1 MRLPPLKA
9 VRYFEC
15 AARHLSFTKAADELS
30 VTHSAIS
37 HQIKA
42 LEEWLGI
49 SLFDRGARSLS
60 LTEAGRRFLPP
71 VRAAFHQLAEAS
83 AEMRLFPGGG
93 PLTVSALPS
102 LASKWLVPRLYDFQ
116 ARHPE
121 IEVRI
126 SATDRLDPVGEG
138 DVDIGIR
145 YGRGQWAGVE
155 SELLLQDEVFPV
167 CAPGILEGPIPLK
180 EPRDLVRFS
189 LISDADWRRAQFD
202 FWPRW
207 LAAVGVPDLELKTN
221 LSFNYSN
228 LMIQAA
234 IDGLGIALGNTMLAG
249 DDLRTG
255 RLVKPFP
262 QTVLLETGYYLIY
275 GKGGLRQAK
284 VKAFRDW
291 ILAQM
296 SAFQTKHV
304 DAGENQTS
312 DTISGG
318 SI

>member
-9 VRYFEC
+9 VRYFDC
-15 AARHLSFTKAADELS
+15 AARHLSFTKAADELA

-49 SLFDRGARSLS
+49 LLFERGARSLT
-60 LTEAGRRFLPP
+60 LTEAGRRYLPP
-71 VRAAFHQLAEAS
+71 VRAAFQQLAEAS
-83 AEMRLFPGGG
+83 ADLRLLPGGG

-102 LASKWLVPRLYDFQ
+102 LTSKWLVPRLHDFQ

-138 DVDIGIR
+138 DVDVGIR
-145 YGRGQWAGVE
+145 YGRGQWPGIE

-167 CAPGILEGPIPLK
+167 CSPKLLEGPKPLK
-180 EPRDLVRFS
+180 TPADLVHFN
-189 LISDADWRRAQFD
+189 LISDTDWRRAQFD

-207 LAAVGVPDLELKTN
+207 LTAAGAPTLELKTR
-221 LSFNYSN
+221 LTFNYTN
-228 LMIQAA
+228 LLIQAA
-234 IDGLGIALGNTMLAG
+234 IDGLGVGLGNMMLAG
-249 DDLRTG
+249 DDLRKG
-255 RLVKPFP
+255 HLVRPFRESV
-262 QTVLLETGYYLIY
+262 VLDTGYYVIY
-275 GKGGLRQAK
+275 GKGGLKQAK

-291 ILAQM
+291 VFAQM
-296 SAFQTKHV
+296 TAFRRV
-304 DAGENQTS
+304 EG
-312 DTISGG
+312 
-318 SI
+318 

>member
-15 AARHLSFTKAADELS
+15 AARLLSFTKAADELN

-42 LEEWLGI
+42 LEEWLGV
-49 SLFDRGARSLS
+49 SLFERGARSLS

-102 LASKWLVPRLYDFQ
+102 IASKWLVPRLYDFQ

-126 SATDRLDPVGEG
+126 SATDRLDPVGDG

-145 YGRGQWAGVE
+145 YGRGSWPGVE
-155 SELLLQDEVFPV
+155 AELLMQDEVFPV
-167 CAPGILEGPIPLK
+167 CAPSLLDGAQPLK
-180 EPRDLVRFS
+180 EPKDLARFS
-189 LISDADWRRAQFD
+189 LISDMDWRRAQFD

-207 LAAVGVPDLELKTN
+207 LAAAGVPDLELKTN
-221 LSFNYSN
+221 LTFNYSN

-249 DDLRTG
+249 DDLRSG
-255 RLVKPFP
+255 RLVQPFA
-262 QTVLLETGYYLIY
+262 QTVVLETGYYLIY
-275 GKGGLRQAK
+275 GKGALRQAK

-291 ILAQM
+291 IVGQM
-296 SAFQTKHV
+296 ATFRDKAAAPGKTKEG
-304 DAGENQTS
+304 AR
-312 DTISGG
+312 
-318 SI
+318 

>member
-49 SLFDRGARSLS
+49 LLFERGARSLT
-60 LTEAGRRFLPP
+60 LTEAGRRYLPP
-71 VRAAFHQLAEAS
+71 VRASFQQLSEAS

-102 LASKWLVPRLYDFQ
+102 LTSKWLVPRLHDFQ
-116 ARHPE
+116 NRHPE

-145 YGRGQWAGVE
+145 YGRGQWPGVDA
-155 SELLLQDEVFPV
+155 ELLLQDEVFPV
-167 CAPGILEGPIPLK
+167 CSPKLLTGEVPLK
-180 EPRDLVRFS
+180 TPQDLVNFK
-189 LISDADWRRAQFD
+189 LISDLDWRRAQFD

-207 LAAVGVPDLELKTN
+207 LSAAGTPTLELKTN
-221 LSFNYSN
+221 LTFNYSN

-234 IDGLGIALGNTMLAG
+234 IDGLGVALGNFMLAG
-249 DDLRTG
+249 DDLKKG
-255 RLVKPFP
+255 HLVRPFRESV
-262 QTVLLETGYYLIY
+262 TLDTGYYLIY
-275 GKGGLRQAK
+275 GKGGLKQAK

-291 ILAQM
+291 VFAQM
-296 SAFQTKHV
+296 AAFQS
-304 DAGENQTS
+304 DEN
-312 DTISGG
+312 G
-318 SI
+318 SVTRAT

>member
-15 AARHLSFTKAADELS
+15 AARHLSFTKAADELN

-42 LEEWLGI
+42 LEEWLGV

-93 PLTVSALPS
+93 PLTVSTLPS

-126 SATDRLDPVGEG
+126 SAIDRLDPVGEG

-145 YGRGQWAGVE
+145 YGRGAWPGVE
-155 SELLLQDEVFPV
+155 AELLLQDEVFPV
-167 CAPGILEGPIPLK
+167 CSPALMNGTQPLK
-180 EPRDLVRFS
+180 EPRDLARFS
-189 LISDADWRRAQFD
+189 LISDMDWRRAQFD

-207 LAAVGVPDLELKTN
+207 LAAAGVPDLELKTN
-221 LSFNYSN
+221 LTFNYSN

-249 DDLRTG
+249 DDLKSG
-255 RLVKPFP
+255 RLVQPFP
-262 QTVLLETGYYLIY
+262 QTVMLETGYYLIY
-275 GKGGLRQAK
+275 GKGALRQAK

-291 ILAQM
+291 IMGQM
-296 SAFQTKHV
+296 TAFREKSAATATTTKATTTKEGAV
-304 DAGENQTS
+304 
-312 DTISGG
+312 
-318 SI
+318 

>member
-42 LEEWLGI
+42 LEEWLGL

-60 LTEAGRRFLPP
+60 LTEAGRRYLPP

-83 AEMRLFPGGG
+83 AEMRAFPGGG

-145 YGRGQWAGVE
+145 YGRGQWPGVE
-155 SELLLQDEVFPV
+155 AELLLRDEVFPV
-167 CAPGILEGPIPLK
+167 CSPALVKGPQPLK
-180 EPRDLVRFS
+180 EPRDLARFT
-189 LISDADWRRAQFD
+189 LVSDMDWRRAQFD

-207 LAAVGVPDLELKTN
+207 LAAAGVPDLELKTN
-221 LSFNYSN
+221 LTFNYSN

-234 IDGLGIALGNTMLAG
+234 IDGLGIALGNFMLAG
-249 DDLRTG
+249 DDLRSG
-255 RLVKPFP
+255 RLVQPFP

-275 GKGGLRQAK
+275 GKGALRQAK

-291 ILAQM
+291 IQGQM
-296 SAFQTKHV
+296 LAFQAKQSGAV
-304 DAGENQTS
+304 ENT
-312 DTISGG
+312 TGG
-318 SI
+318 AI